1 MDEGLLVFLV
11 LITLLLAMFLY
22 AVVTT
27 PPQQAVAAERPPREP
42 PPLPARRPP
51 ASALPAGAASQP
63 GDADYA
69 ARHTPAA
76 AATIPPPKVASPPRT
91 QGRAQAGPATAGT
104 VLTVIG
110 GWLLI
115 GTGKAAT
122 PCSHQGGALCSQ
134 GLVILTGTQLL
145 GGAII
150 LVGVAL
156 IFTTLAR
163 ALRVGGGPRT
173 DKPAQS
179 EAGSRRC
186 GASTSK
192 GSQCKLPAEPGAAM
206 CAIHA
211 HRIPI

>member
-1 MDEGLLVFLV
+1 MDESLLVFLV
-11 LITLLLAMFLY
+11 LITLLLTMFLY

-27 PPQQAVAAERPPREP
+27 PPQQAVAAERPPRQP

-51 ASALPAGAASQP
+51 ASALPAGAASKQ

-69 ARHTPAA
+69 ARHTPATP
-76 AATIPPPKVASPPRT
+76 TIPPPKVASPPRPA
-91 QGRAQAGPATAGT
+91 GRAQAGLATAGT
-104 VLTVIG
+104 VLTVLG

-115 GTGKAAT
+115 GTGKAAR

-134 GLVILTGTQLL
+134 GLVMLTGTQLL

-156 IFTTLAR
+156 IFTAVAR
-163 ALRVGGGPRT
+163 ALRIGGGPRT
-173 DKPAQS
+173 AKPAQS

-211 HRIPI
+211 HQMPA

>member
-1 MDEGLLVFLV
+1 MEEGLLVFLV
-11 LITLLLAMFLY
+11 LITLLLAMFVY

-27 PPQQAVAAERPPREP
+27 PRQQAVAAERPPREP
-42 PPLPARRPP
+42 PPWPVRRPP

-63 GDADYA
+63 GEADYA
-69 ARHTPAA
+69 ARHTPA
-76 AATIPPPKVASPPRT
+76 KVSSPPRPA
-91 QGRAQAGPATAGT
+91 GRAQAGLASAGA
-104 VLTVIG
+104 VLTVLG

-115 GTGKAAT
+115 GTGKAAR

-134 GLVILTGTQLL
+134 GLVMLTGTQLL
-145 GGAII
+145 GGTII
-150 LVGVAL
+150 LAGVAL
-156 IFTTLAR
+156 IFTTVAR
-163 ALRVGGGPRT
+163 ALRMGGGPRT

-211 HRIPI
+211 HQMPA

>member
-1 MDEGLLVFLV
+1 MDEGLLLLLV

-27 PPQQAVAAERPPREP
+27 PRQQAVAAERPPREP
-42 PPLPARRPP
+42 PPVPIRRPP

-69 ARHTPAA
+69 ARHAPAA
-76 AATIPPPKVASPPRT
+76 ASAIPPPKVSSPPRT
-91 QGRAQAGPATAGT
+91 QGLAQAGLATAGT
-104 VLTVIG
+104 VLTVLG

-115 GTGKAAT
+115 GTGNAAR
-122 PCSHQGGALCSQ
+122 PCSHQSGALCSQ
-134 GLVILTGTQLL
+134 GLVMLTGTQLL

-150 LVGVAL
+150 LVGIAL
-156 IFTTLAR
+156 MFTAVAR
-163 ALRVGGGPRT
+163 ALRIGGGPRT
-173 DKPAQS
+173 DEPAQP
-179 EAGSRRC
+179 ETGSRRC
-186 GASTSK
+186 GASTAK

-211 HRIPI
+211 HQMPA

>member
-1 MDEGLLVFLV
+1 MDEGLLLLLV
-11 LITLLLAMFLY
+11 LLTLLLAMFLY

-42 PPLPARRPP
+42 PPVPARRPP
-51 ASALPAGAASQP
+51 AAALPAGGASQP
-63 GDADYA
+63 GDADHA

-76 AATIPPPKVASPPRT
+76 ASAIPPPKVSSPPRT
-91 QGRAQAGPATAGT
+91 QGRAQAGLATVGT
-104 VLTVIG
+104 VLTVLG

-115 GTGKAAT
+115 GTGKAAR
-122 PCSHQGGALCSQ
+122 PCLHQGGALCSQ
-134 GLVILTGTQLL
+134 GLVMLTGTQLL
-145 GGAII
+145 AGAII

-156 IFTTLAR
+156 MFTAVAR
-163 ALRVGGGPRT
+163 ALRIGGGPRT
-173 DKPAQS
+173 DEPARP

-211 HRIPI
+211 HQMPA

>member
-1 MDEGLLVFLV
+1 
-11 LITLLLAMFLY
+11 MFLY

-42 PPLPARRPP
+42 PPLPASRPP
-51 ASALPAGAASQP
+51 ASTLPAGAASQP

-76 AATIPPPKVASPPRT
+76 PTIPPPKVASPPRPA
-91 QGRAQAGPATAGT
+91 GRAQAGLATAGT
-104 VLTVIG
+104 VLTVLG

-115 GTGKAAT
+115 GTGKAAR

-134 GLVILTGTQLL
+134 GLVMLTGTQLL

-156 IFTTLAR
+156 IFTTVAR
-163 ALRVGGGPRT
+163 ALRMGGGPRT

-211 HRIPI
+211 HQMPA

>member
-11 LITLLLAMFLY
+11 LLTLLLAMFLY

-42 PPLPARRPP
+42 PPLSARRPP

-76 AATIPPPKVASPPRT
+76 AATIPPPKVAGPPCAA
-91 QGRAQAGPATAGT
+91 GLAQAGLAAAGT
-104 VLTVIG
+104 VLTVLG

-115 GTGKAAT
+115 GTGKAVR

-134 GLVILTGTQLL
+134 GLVMLTGTQLL
-145 GGAII
+145 GGVII

-156 IFTTLAR
+156 IFTAVAR
-163 ALRVGGGPRT
+163 ALRVGGGPPT
-173 DKPAQS
+173 DEPARP

-192 GSQCKLPAEPGAAM
+192 GSQCKLPAEPGAAV

-211 HRIPI
+211 HQMPA